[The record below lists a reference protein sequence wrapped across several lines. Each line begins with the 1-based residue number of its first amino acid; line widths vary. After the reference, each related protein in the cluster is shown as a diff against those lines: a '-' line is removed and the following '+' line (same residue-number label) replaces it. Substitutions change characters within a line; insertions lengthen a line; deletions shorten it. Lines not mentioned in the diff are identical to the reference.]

1 MADLK
6 HIDRSSKGAPVFSWD
21 APEVFLRLGLDEQRA
36 SLEVLKPEQRET
48 WLRLLDEDPRKG
60 RRNLAKSMR
69 RKQER
74 QNLLE
79 ARLYAL
85 RNFDVEHAEG
95 RLLAG
100 VDEVGRGP
108 LAGPVT
114 AAAVILAPNFHAPG
128 LDDSKRLS
136 AEAREKWDPLIRE
149 QALAWAVADLPADS
163 VDELGIR
170 ECVFRVMRM
179 ALADLDPKA
188 EIVLVDGRE
197 IPPGMQNAKAIIDGD
212 ARSLSVAAASV
223 IAKVHRDAI
232 MRKFDS
238 EYPGYDFAGN
248 KGYGSASHLQALR
261 EKGPC
266 PLHRRSFLGRILA
279 DSEEVARR
287 SR

>member
-1 MADLK
+1 M
-6 HIDRSSKGAPVFSWD
+6 GAPVFSWD
-21 APEVFLRLGLDEQRA
+21 APEVFLRLGLEEQRA
-36 SLEVLKPEQRET
+36 SLDALEPEQRET
-48 WLRLLDEDPRKG
+48 WLRLLEEDPRKG
-60 RRNLAKSMR
+60 RRDLAKSMR
-69 RKQER
+69 RRQER
-74 QNLLE
+74 IEKLDT
-79 ARLYAL
+79 RLRAL
-85 RNFDVEHAEG
+85 RDFDVEQAEG

-114 AAAVILAPNFHAPG
+114 AAAVILPPNFHAPG

-136 AEAREKWDPLIRE
+136 AEAREKWAPLIRE
-149 QALAWAVADLPADS
+149 QALAWAVADLSAET

-188 EIVLVDGRE
+188 EVVLVDGRE
-197 IPPGMQNAKAIIDGD
+197 IPPGMQNAKAVIDGD

-232 MRKFDS
+232 MREIDA

-279 DSEEVARR
+279 GSEEVARR

>member
-1 MADLK
+1 MADSK
-6 HIDRSSKGAPVFSWD
+6 HIDRSPLGAPVFSWD
-21 APEVFLRLGLDEQRA
+21 APEVFLRLKLEEQRA
-36 SLEVLKPEQRET
+36 SLESLEPEQRET

-60 RRNLAKSMR
+60 RRDLAKSMR
-69 RKQER
+69 RRQER
-74 QNLLE
+74 LESLE
-79 ARLYAL
+79 ARCRMLQD
-85 RNFDVEHAEG
+85 FDADMAQG

-114 AAAVILAPNFHAPG
+114 AAAVILPPNFQAPG

-136 AEAREKWDPLIRE
+136 AEAREHWDQLIRE
-149 QALAWAVADLPADS
+149 QALAWAIADLPAES
-163 VDELGIR
+163 VDDVGIR
-170 ECVFRVMRM
+170 ECVFRVMRT
-179 ALADLDPKA
+179 ALDDLEPA
-188 EIVLVDGRE
+188 AQVVLVDGRD
-197 IPPGMQNAKAIIDGD
+197 IPPGMQNAKAVIDGD
-212 ARSLSVAAASV
+212 AQSRSVAAASV

-232 MRKFDS
+232 MRDYDS
-238 EYPGYDFAGN
+238 KYPGYDFAGN

-266 PLHRRSFLGRILA
+266 PLHRRSFLGRIFA

>member
-1 MADLK
+1 MADSK
-6 HIDRSSKGAPVFSWD
+6 HSDRSPLGAPVFSWD
-21 APEVFLRLGLDEQRA
+21 APEVFLRLKLEEQRE
-36 SLEVLKPEQRET
+36 SLQRLEPEQRET
-48 WLRLLDEDPRKG
+48 WLKLLDEDPRKG

-69 RKQER
+69 RR
-74 QNLLE
+74 Q
-79 ARLYAL
+79 ARLDLLVARLSTL
-85 RNFDVEHAEG
+85 RDFDSDQAKG

-114 AAAVILAPNFHAPG
+114 AAAVILPPNFHAPG
-128 LDDSKRLS
+128 LDDSTRLS
-136 AEAREKWDPLIRE
+136 AEAREKWDPLIRD
-149 QALAWAVADLPADS
+149 QAVAWAVADLPAEA
-163 VDELGIR
+163 VDEFGIR
-170 ECVFRVMRM
+170 ECVFRVMRK
-179 ALADLDPKA
+179 ALANLDPAA
-188 EIVLVDGRE
+188 EMVLVDGRD

-223 IAKVHRDAI
+223 LAKVHRDAI
-232 MRKFDS
+232 MREFDS

-248 KGYGSASHLQALR
+248 KGYGSASHLQALQ

-279 DSEEVARR
+279 GSEEVARR